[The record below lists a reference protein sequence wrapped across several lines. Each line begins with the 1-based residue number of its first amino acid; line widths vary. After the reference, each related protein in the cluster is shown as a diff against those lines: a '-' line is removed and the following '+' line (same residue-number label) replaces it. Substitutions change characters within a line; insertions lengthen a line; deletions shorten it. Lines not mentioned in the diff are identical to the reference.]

1 LNSYKPTE
9 LVSAGGYMPDAQ
21 EDLEDGYINIDLWRQ
36 MLRRDKAYLRG
47 RIYEL
52 QQQLNELSTRQKK
65 RI

>member
-1 LNSYKPTE
+1 
-9 LVSAGGYMPDAQ
+9 MPDAQ